1 MGEIMTAEPTT
12 LWPEEIRLSK
22 NKDSLFVKFDSGYE
36 TTLSAELLRV
46 ESPSAEVQGHGVG
59 QKTTP
64 AGKAGVTISAL
75 EPVGNYAI
83 RISFSD
89 GHDTGLFSWDILY
102 DYGQRQQQLLADYLK
117 GWRRLVAVVINQ
129 ANAHQANWPVSK
141 HRPARS
147 IETGFLQG

>member
-1 MGEIMTAEPTT
+1 MTSEPAT

-22 NKDSLFVKFDSGYE
+22 RKDSLFVKFDHGFE

-59 QKTTP
+59 QKITP
-64 AGKAGVTISAL
+64 TGKANVTISAL

-89 GHDTGLFSWDILY
+89 GHDTGLFSWQILH
-102 DYGQRQQQLLADYLK
+102 DYGHRQQQLFADYQE
-117 GWRRLVAVVINQ
+117 RLRAVDGDATN
-129 ANAHQANWPVSK
+129 
-141 HRPARS
+141 
-147 IETGFLQG
+147 